1 MEIDYLQQNHFPNK
15 NYFFKIYFYNKKIK
29 FLKNKSKNHEM
40 KF

>member
-1 MEIDYLQQNHFPNK
+1 MEIDYLQHK